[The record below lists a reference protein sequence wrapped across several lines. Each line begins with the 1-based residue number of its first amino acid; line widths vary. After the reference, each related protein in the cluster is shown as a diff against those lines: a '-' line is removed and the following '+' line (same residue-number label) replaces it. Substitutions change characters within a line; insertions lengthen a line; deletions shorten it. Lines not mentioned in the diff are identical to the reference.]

1 MKFDDLKDVKQWVC
15 WDTRSGRKV
24 PISVKGGAASSTD
37 PKTWSSYI
45 EALEC
50 MNINGYDGIG
60 FVFSKDDEFCGVDL
74 DDCID
79 DDGIISEKAMS
90 IVDALNSY
98 TEISPSG
105 KGLKIFGRCKELL
118 KGRNREKIEAYTFGR
133 FFTVTRDVIG
143 DCDDLNDITSHM
155 VSLCGQ
161 PEPDATENTYDQT
174 DVSPELLR
182 RASNYLAQTP
192 AAIAGCDGDKQ
203 LFIAVSHLVIGF
215 GLDKNSAMNLLLGE
229 YNNRCEPPWEVYD
242 IERKVDIAMEKR
254 QADPRYLSLAG
265 NSVVTVSDDDDSE
278 ALAGVMANRKSE
290 PLPQRFI
297 DRLPPGPIRAMHDY
311 ILKTSSRESTGIAF
325 SGALSWYCG
334 LLAGKVMDESG
345 TKTNLYAITLAPSSA
360 GKQAPQDAIR
370 SVADASG
377 GTWVSGKVTSDSAI
391 GMVLKSNPNS
401 LCLWDEVG
409 LFFQKSKGG
418 VQGTITDLLLDLWG
432 AVNVKFKLKQYADS
446 EKDIVI
452 DKPCFGFHG
461 WSTADHFWAGLTRMH
476 LRDGFA
482 GRLLVF
488 DTGPRAARKRRKFQN
503 PPQELVDVASYWQ
516 GGEGDILD
524 DLGVKENPQAAMI
537 PVSDEAEEVFDALW
551 DKVESFESDDDQ
563 AIWGRAPEKARKI
576 ALALACQ
583 RGVDVT
589 VERSHAEYACELV
602 DYLTERFVEEARK
615 RLTVGDNFNE
625 AKLEVIAELKRRDGV
640 VYWGPLM
647 KAVGCSERV
656 FKSVI
661 ETLSSTG
668 VVLVKNEKEGRR
680 KVVYCG

>member
-1 MKFDDLKDVKQWVC
+1 MKFDDLKDVEQWVC
-15 WDTRSGRKV
+15 WDTKSGRKM
-24 PISVKGGAASSTD
+24 PISVKGGPASSTD
-37 PKTWSSYI
+37 PRTWSSYI
-45 EALEC
+45 DALEC
-50 MNINGYDGIG
+50 MNINGYDGVG

-90 IVDALNSY
+90 IVDTLNSY

-118 KGRNREKIEAYTFGR
+118 KGRNRDKLEAYTHGR
-133 FFTVTRDVIG
+133 FFTVTRDIIG
-143 DCDDLNDITSHM
+143 DNDNLNDITGFM
-155 VSLCGQ
+155 EGFCGKEAPRTSL
-161 PEPDATENTYDQT
+161 PLTDQAGA
-174 DVSPELLR
+174 DSKLLKR
-182 RASNYLAQTP
+182 V
-192 AAIAGCDGDKQ
+192 AAWLSKVPPSVQGCNGDKQ
-203 LFIAVSHLVIGF
+203 LFSAISYAAVGF
-215 GLDKNSAMNLLLGE
+215 GLNREDTIRVIAGDYNS
-229 YNNRCEPPWEVYD
+229 RCEPPWELYD
-242 IERKVDIAMEKR
+242 IERKVDIVM
-254 QADPRYLSLAG
+254 ADRESQPSYLSLRDECLDTDPDG
-265 NSVVTVSDDDDSE
+265 NAE

-297 DRLPPGPIRAMHDY
+297 DDLPPGPIRWMYDY

-345 TKTNLYAITLAPSSA
+345 TKTNLYSITLAPSSA

-370 SVADASG
+370 SVADAAG

-391 GMVLKSNPNS
+391 GMVLKSNANS

-488 DTGPRAARKRRKFQN
+488 DTGPRAARKRRKFQTA
-503 PPQELVDVASYWQ
+503 PKDLVDVASFWQ
-516 GGEGDILD
+516 GGEADILD
-524 DLGVKENPQAAMI
+524 DLGVKEAPPVTMI
-537 PVSDEAEEVFDALW
+537 PVSDDAEEVFDALW

-583 RGVDVT
+583 RGKDVT
-589 VERSHAEYACELV
+589 VERSHAEYACDLI

-615 RLTVGDNFNE
+615 RLTVGENFND

-668 VVLVKNEKEGRR
+668 VVMVKNEKEGRR